1 MASCLVPF
9 LAVGDILKKKR
20 LAAGDKRGASPAGG
34 GGDIF
39 LPGGIFWSFSCW
51 SERFLWEAFLLRGSR
66 PGAAGQLQRSVF
78 WLRGQ
83 AATGRSK
90 LQQGR
95 GVLSLL
101 WRRGFEAV
109 WRLLEEQLL
118 EGGCRA
124 ERGPEKKQ

>member
-1 MASCLVPF
+1 MASYLVPF

-66 PGAAGQLQRSVF
+66 PAAEERFLAERASCY
-78 WLRGQ
+78 REEQ
-83 AATGRSK
+83 AAAREGCAFS
-90 LQQGR
+90 
-95 GVLSLL
+95 
-101 WRRGFEAV
+101 AV
-109 WRLLEEQLL
+109 
-118 EGGCRA
+118 
-124 ERGPEKKQ
+124 EKRF